1 MKYYVKCYQLKNV
14 NRLMNIKNS
23 KELFGYYNAFN
34 SGNRKDNEKL
44 KKQFL
49 HQIELLNLQWNIIII
64 IMKNMIIQ
72 IFYMKKMFYVLLNN
86 GKIKLKRIQE
96 LEVNQNIIN
105 LF

>member
-1 MKYYVKCYQLKNV
+1 MKYYVECYQLTNV

-49 HQIELLNLQWNIIII
+49 HQIELLNLQWKIIII
-64 IMKNMIIQ
+64 IMNIQ
-72 IFYMKKMFYVLLNN
+72 IIYMKKMFYVLLNN
-86 GKIKLKRIQE
+86 GKIKLKRFLE

>member
-1 MKYYVKCYQLKNV
+1 MKYYVECYQLKNV

-23 KELFGYYNAFN
+23 KELFGYYNALN
-34 SGNRKDNEKL
+34 SRNRKDNEKL

-49 HQIELLNLQWNIIII
+49 HQIELFKSSMEDYYNNYEKQII
-64 IMKNMIIQ
+64 
-72 IFYMKKMFYVLLNN
+72 YMKKMFYVLLNN

>member
-1 MKYYVKCYQLKNV
+1 MKYYVECYQLKNV

-64 IMKNMIIQ
+64 IMKNKI
-72 IFYMKKMFYVLLNN
+72 YMKKMFYVLLNN